1 MNTLCPVGACRHPR
15 PARAPA
21 RRTQV
26 HQGRGL
32 AGTRIESPAAR
43 HQRPPED
50 LQTRC
55 APPLASVGPPPAPR
69 RTHARRSPHHHRF
82 WPARARA
89 RPHSARLVPRCPRAD
104 AQRVPVSGV
113 GMKRTRFYQDPD
125 DPAAF
130 GGRGTGPRPR
140 RDRDRGGGWRRAD
153 ADDSV
158 DSEGEE
164 GAEPTPGARARAP
177 DRPPSPSRPVV
188 RGLARCSVARRRRE
202 HEPVPSRR
210 RALAAHRTAR
220 ALTRVSRAPHQAKR
234 WAHQPSPTRERSP
247 VTAVAAVTALRAGE
261 TTPVA
266 TGESVHLGKATP
278 GRRRGPVGGP
288 SRPF

>member
-1 MNTLCPVGACRHPR
+1 
-15 PARAPA
+15 
-21 RRTQV
+21 
-26 HQGRGL
+26 
-32 AGTRIESPAAR
+32 
-43 HQRPPED
+43 
-50 LQTRC
+50 
-55 APPLASVGPPPAPR
+55 
-69 RTHARRSPHHHRF
+69 
-82 WPARARA
+82 
-89 RPHSARLVPRCPRAD
+89 
-104 AQRVPVSGV
+104 
-113 GMKRTRFYQDPD
+113 MKRTRFYQDPD

-140 RDRDRGGGWRRAD
+140 RDHGRGGGWRRAH

-164 GAEPTPGARARAP
+164 GAQPTPGARARAP

-188 RGLARCSVARRRRE
+188 RGLARCSVALRRRE

-247 VTAVAAVTALRAGE
+247 SDGGRGGDGSPRGRDDAGGDGRERAPWESDSGSEEGSGGGSQQAILVNLLVNAVKQCLLHTNLGRGGGWSRRPAHMSSRLERTQLLGDSGSEEGE
-261 TTPVA
+261 R
-266 TGESVHLGKATP
+266 L
-278 GRRRGPVGGP
+278 P
-288 SRPF
+288 SRARCNGPRKGITRTTS